1 MSKRVIDLTD
11 DNDQRKKK
19 QQPDTSSDAA
29 LARALAAGTP
39 QTPTTRGDSAL
50 ARQLARPTP
59 RPPRPPRPDT
69 SGDAELARRLA
80 GRGPAPRPPRPQRP
94 DTSGDAALA
103 RRLSG
108 RGPAPP
114 PARPRAA
121 PAFRPRWA
129 PPPRTS
135 GPPRLA
141 HPSWAPRSAVC
152 ARSWTFDADAARWIP
167 RDNVWVSIT
176 DEINRGAMRTAFR
189 MSEFQPSSRRGG
201 SYTESVAK
209 RFHAGAGINARQQ
222 RDAHFNEAATQ
233 MIAEGF
239 ARMYNA
245 EPAVASNKRANKI
258 AFASASV
265 LEMPGGQFANA
276 EFLMPGNYVKHN
288 NNDGAVASRREV
300 PQAFSHFTLERSRG
314 ALIVVDIQGVG
325 DFFTD
330 PQIHTRVG
338 DGRTHYGLGNLGAE
352 GIRKFCA
359 SHRCNAVCR
368 ALRLKRLK

>member
-1 MSKRVIDLTD
+1 M
-11 DNDQRKKK
+11 
-19 QQPDTSSDAA
+19 
-29 LARALAAGTP
+29 
-39 QTPTTRGDSAL
+39 
-50 ARQLARPTP
+50 
-59 RPPRPPRPDT
+59 
-69 SGDAELARRLA
+69 
-80 GRGPAPRPPRPQRP
+80 
-94 DTSGDAALA
+94 
-103 RRLSG
+103 
-108 RGPAPP
+108 
-114 PARPRAA
+114 
-121 PAFRPRWA
+121 
-129 PPPRTS
+129 
-135 GPPRLA
+135 
-141 HPSWAPRSAVC
+141 C

-330 PQIHTRVG
+330 PQIHTH
-338 DGRTHYGLGNLGAE
+338 DGRGYGVGNMGAE
-352 GIRKFCA
+352 GIRKFHA

-368 ALRLKRLK
+368 ALGLKRLK

>member
-39 QTPTTRGDSAL
+39 QTPNTRGDSAL

-69 SGDAELARRLA
+69 SGDAELARRLSD
-80 GRGPAPRPPRPQRP
+80 RGPAPRPPRPH
-94 DTSGDAALA
+94 
-103 RRLSG
+103 
-108 RGPAPP
+108 APP
-114 PARPRAA
+114 PRPRAP

-201 SYTESVAK
+201 SYTQSVAK

-239 ARMYNA
+239 AREYNA
-245 EPAVASNKRANKI
+245 HPAVASNRRANKI

-368 ALRLKRLK
+368 ALGLKRLR